1 MEENVILIN
10 GRIMINVDVSVKNVM
25 YVKNI
30 TFGILLHVSGK
41 YLSSIMNDLAIT
53 CDEVIETYDEE
64 TKTAPTNFNKKKA
77 IWETQNFYIS
87 LAFY

>member
-10 GRIMINVDVSVKNVM
+10 GRIMINVDMSVKNFI

-30 TFGILLHVSGK
+30 TFGILLYVNGK

-53 CDEVIETYDEE
+53 CDEFIESYDEE
-64 TKTAPTNFNKKKA
+64 TKTVPTNFNKKKA
-77 IWETQNFYIS
+77 ICETQNFYIS